1 MVVSNGVLLG
11 GLAILATFTSLV
23 VEGVKKLL
31 DEKGKTYSSN
41 LLAVIVSVVST
52 LIVSILYIVYKSIPF
67 SAQVVVII
75 IALMIFSFLTS
86 TVGYDK
92 VKQLIEQMGKKWL
105 WVGGDT
111 VKDTEIEVK
120 EELRRFL
127 IYDLQ
132 ISPLNI
138 DRIDVDR
145 MRDGQLRNINIS
157 FIPSIRGRNND

>member
-31 DEKGKTYSSN
+31 DEKGVHYSSN
-41 LLAVIVSVVST
+41 LLAVIVSVIST

-75 IALMIFSFLTS
+75 IALMIFSFLTA

-92 VKQLIEQMGKKWL
+92 VKQLIEQLSKK
-105 WVGGDT
+105 
-111 VKDTEIEVK
+111 E
-120 EELRRFL
+120 
-127 IYDLQ
+127 
-132 ISPLNI
+132 
-138 DRIDVDR
+138 
-145 MRDGQLRNINIS
+145 
-157 FIPSIRGRNND
+157 

>member
-92 VKQLIEQMGKKWL
+92 VKQLIEQMGKK
-105 WVGGDT
+105 
-111 VKDTEIEVK
+111 
-120 EELRRFL
+120 
-127 IYDLQ
+127 
-132 ISPLNI
+132 
-138 DRIDVDR
+138 
-145 MRDGQLRNINIS
+145 
-157 FIPSIRGRNND
+157 

>member
-1 MVVSNGVLLG
+1 MIVSNGVLLG

-31 DEKGKTYSSN
+31 DEKGIHYSSN
-41 LLAVIVSVVST
+41 LLAVIVSVIST

-92 VKQLIEQMGKKWL
+92 VKQMLEQLSKK
-105 WVGGDT
+105 
-111 VKDTEIEVK
+111 E
-120 EELRRFL
+120 
-127 IYDLQ
+127 
-132 ISPLNI
+132 
-138 DRIDVDR
+138 
-145 MRDGQLRNINIS
+145 
-157 FIPSIRGRNND
+157 